1 MRAATVLAQREVV
14 RYFRQPSRLLG
25 SLAQPPL
32 FWLFLGAGFSGSFR
46 TGEEGPGYIEFLYPG
61 ILLMMLLFAA
71 VYSTITLIED
81 RSAGFLQGVL
91 VAPVSRLGLVA
102 GKLIGGTAIAMFQA
116 TVFLLAAPSA
126 GIALTGQLAVTLIAL
141 FLLVGMGFT
150 AFGFVVAW
158 SSESVSGY
166 HAVMSVVMIPMWM
179 LSGAL
184 FPLERSSPWLAALT
198 AVNPVRYAMVV
209 VRKACYKTVPELI
222 GDPDFVLALAV
233 SAAWLTLTTAA
244 AVYVASRRPRRTPAS
259 AGRR

>member
-32 FWLFLGAGFSGSFR
+32 FWLFLGSGFSGSFR

-102 GKLIGGTAIAMFQA
+102 GMRFQR
-116 TVFLLAAPSA
+116 PNN
-126 GIALTGQLAVTLIAL
+126 
-141 FLLVGMGFT
+141 
-150 AFGFVVAW
+150 
-158 SSESVSGY
+158 
-166 HAVMSVVMIPMWM
+166 
-179 LSGAL
+179 
-184 FPLERSSPWLAALT
+184 ERQDCC
-198 AVNPVRYAMVV
+198 R
-209 VRKACYKTVPELI
+209 R
-222 GDPDFVLALAV
+222 FVL
-233 SAAWLTLTTAA
+233 
-244 AVYVASRRPRRTPAS
+244 
-259 AGRR
+259 

>member
-1 MRAATVLAQREVV
+1 MRAATVLAQREIV

-25 SLAQPPL
+25 SLAQPLL

-46 TGEEGPGYIEFLYPG
+46 AGEGGAGYTEFLYPG

-81 RSAGFLQGVL
+81 RAAGFLQGVL
-91 VAPVSRLGLVA
+91 VAPVSRLGVVL
-102 GKLIGGTAIAMFQA
+102 GKLIGGTAIAIFQA
-116 TVFLLAAPSA
+116 AVFLLVAPAA
-126 GIALTGQLAVTLIAL
+126 GIALTGQLAATLIPL

-184 FPLERSSPWLAALT
+184 FPLERSSPWLSALT
-198 AVNPVRYAMVV
+198 AINPVRYAMVV
-209 VRKACYKTVPELI
+209 VRKACYESVSNLVR
-222 GDPDFVLALAV
+222 DPDFAQALAV
-233 SAAWLTLTTAA
+233 TVAWLILTMAA
-244 AVYVASRRPRRTPAS
+244 AVYVASRRTR
-259 AGRR
+259 